1 MQTTSV
7 TLRFPGR
14 LSASGEPLPQA
25 ELSTTTANFVD
36 NWDLLLEEDFEGAF
50 PRGSCAVY
58 DVSDDGFER
67 TWDDDDYRPFE
78 GGWAGWPANGGG
90 DGVDP
95 AVSDYL
101 PIWTVG
107 SSVAPST

>member
-1 MQTTSV
+1 M